1 MTFPGP
7 FLISALL
14 FAFVACCPAALA
26 EEENYCRDQE
36 SWQEWEDLASKYA
49 DDVDIQALH
58 ALRIGLCV
66 KVERGDLTL
75 EQATDIFER
84 ARDSII
90 RKKES
95 ESDSKR
101 KLEL

>member
-1 MTFPGP
+1 MAARP
-7 FLISALL
+7 FLIPVFLL
-14 FAFVACCPAALA
+14 AFLAFSIAAFA
-26 EEENYCRDQE
+26 EEKNYCRDQE
-36 SWQEWEDLASKYA
+36 SWQEWDELAGKYP
-49 DDVDIQALH
+49 DDVDIQTLH

-75 EQATDIFER
+75 QQATDIFER
-84 ARDSII
+84 ARDRLI

-95 ESDSKR
+95 ERDSKR